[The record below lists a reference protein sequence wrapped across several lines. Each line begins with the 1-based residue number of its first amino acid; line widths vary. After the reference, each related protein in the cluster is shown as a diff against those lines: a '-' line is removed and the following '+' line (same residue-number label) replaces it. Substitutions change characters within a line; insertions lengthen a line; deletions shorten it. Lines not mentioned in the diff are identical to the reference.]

1 MLRGLSNAL
10 SQTAAVFDRAVARS
24 ITRRT
29 PAAKSRSKAE
39 SLGHADRMVALEAI
53 ARAYAPFEKDDAAFF
68 GEPTVR
74 GLRVDGRASH
84 VHGGVTYERVDVRW
98 TSRTQTAVA
107 ELFERFHATEEN
119 REAAA
124 RIFRKSRGGS
134 GLTSSGRPLAMLIHG
149 YRAGQYAVEQRVWP
163 IGWLLERGFDV
174 ALVVLP
180 FHAVR
185 AESGTAR
192 FPSSDPRFT
201 NEGFRQAV
209 SDLRDLAATARS
221 EGAPHVIALGMSL
234 GGYTASLLATVEPLD
249 FVAPIIPLASFA
261 DVALE
266 NERLVGTPE
275 EQRAQ
280 HVALD
285 RAHAVVNPFA
295 RAPKVEA
302 RRVVVA
308 GAAGDQI
315 CPIHHADKL
324 AKHFGADL
332 VTFTGGHILQIGRR
346 DAFRAIGARL
356 RELGISRA

>member
-1 MLRGLSNAL
+1 MMRGLSQML
-10 SQTAAVFDRAVARS
+10 SQGAAVFDRAVARS

-39 SLGHADRMVALEAI
+39 SLGHADRMKALDAI
-53 ARAYAPFEKDDAAFF
+53 ANAYAGFEGDDAAFF
-68 GEPTVR
+68 GEPQIR
-74 GLRVDGRASH
+74 ALRVDARERWDR
-84 VHGGVTYERVDVRW
+84 GGVAYERVDVRW
-98 TSRTQTAVA
+98 PSRTETAIP
-107 ELFERFHATEEN
+107 ELFERYHATKEN

-124 RIFRKSRGGS
+124 RIFRHPRP
-134 GLTSSGRPLAMLIHG
+134 SSPRPLAILIHG

-163 IGWLLERGFDV
+163 IGWLLDHGFDV

-185 AESGTAR
+185 AELGTAR

-209 SDLRDLAATARS
+209 SDLRDLAHTARR
-221 EGAPHVIALGMSL
+221 EGAPHVIVLGMSL
-234 GGYTASLLATVEPLD
+234 GGYTASLLATVEKVD

-266 NERLVGTPE
+266 NERLVGTEE

-280 HVALD
+280 HAALD

-295 RAPKVEA
+295 RTPKVEP
-302 RRVVVA
+302 RRVIVS
-308 GAAGDQI
+308 GALGDRI
-315 CPIHHADKL
+315 CPLSHAEKL
-324 AKHFGADL
+324 SRHFSSDL

-346 DAFRAIGARL
+346 DAFKAIGRRL
-356 RELGISRA
+356 RELGIGTP

>member
-29 PAAKSRSKAE
+29 PAAKSRSSSE
-39 SLGHADRMVALEAI
+39 SLGHDARMVALEAI
-53 ARAYAPFEKDDAAFF
+53 ASAYAPFEKDDAAFF
-68 GEPTVR
+68 GEPTR
-74 GLRVDGRASH
+74 RALRVDARATH
-84 VHGGVTYERVDVRW
+84 VQSGTTYERVDVRW
-98 TSRTQTAVA
+98 TSRTQTAIP
-107 ELFERFHATEEN
+107 ELFERFHATAEN

-124 RIFRKSRGGS
+124 RIFRKPRTGA
-134 GLTSSGRPLAMLIHG
+134 SSAGRPLAILIHG
-149 YRAGQYAVEQRVWP
+149 YRAGQYGVEQRVWP
-163 IGWLLERGFDV
+163 IGWLLDRGFDV
-174 ALVVLP
+174 ALAVLP

-185 AESGTAR
+185 AESGAAR
-192 FPSSDPRFT
+192 FPSSDPRIT

-209 SDLRDLAATARS
+209 SDLRDLAFTARS

-261 DVALE
+261 DVAFE
-266 NERLVGTPE
+266 NERLVGSAD

-280 HVALD
+280 HAALD

-295 RAPKVEA
+295 RAPKVDPH
-302 RRVVVA
+302 RVIVA

-315 CPIHHADKL
+315 CPIHHAEKL
-324 AKHFGADL
+324 SRHFGSDL

-356 RELGISRA
+356 RDLGIGRA